1 MRKLLG
7 FVAAAAVGVLPLLT
21 ACVHKSDGGPCDGK
35 AEGATCRLCA
45 GGDPDCV
52 ETMEVKTCSAS
63 GVCGAHTTPPKVDR
77 RNDGFPWVIDEG
89 GGFCLSWMGVGDAPD
104 GGQWVGTGS
113 GLYALDTRD
122 PELPFPFVRP
132 SLSGGA
138 VRAMATLGDR
148 AFVAFG
154 DPVVVEYLR
163 GGGKAPLERGSATPI
178 ALSDNGCLA
187 ARVDDKLM
195 VRVPGESAPREA
207 PLPRPPNGFRVEVD
221 AAVGLSDA
229 ILVRTYRGKDGV
241 IGSLARVSC
250 PGLEVTEVATGNALV
265 TLGSL
270 QRDARGR
277 LWGVDRV
284 SSGATGEAWRLVR
297 SSDAGKT
304 WERAP
309 LPDGFQASKY
319 ALRGD
324 WVVAAAPKLEAVA
337 ISGDGGETFTVEPI
351 ATYSSVKGMDTLSAY
366 VSSDGLVAIGGNCN
380 YLVHRRAKLAK

>member
-1 MRKLLG
+1 MRRLLG
-7 FVAAAAVGVLPLLT
+7 FFAATTLAALPFFT
-21 ACVHKSDGGPCDGK
+21 ACIHKSDNGPCDGK

-45 GGDPDCV
+45 SDDPGCV

-63 GVCGAHTTPPKVDR
+63 GVCGAHADAGKVDR

-122 PELPFPFVRP
+122 PDLPFPFVRP
-132 SLSGGA
+132 TLSGGA
-138 VRAMATLGDR
+138 VRAMTTLGDR
-148 AFVAFG
+148 TFVAFA

-163 GGGKAPLERGSATPI
+163 GGGKAPLERGSSTPL
-178 ALSDNGCLA
+178 ALSDDGCLG

-195 VRVPGESAPREA
+195 VRAPGEAAPREA
-207 PLPRPPNGFRVEVD
+207 PLPRPPNGFRVEVA
-221 AAVGLSDA
+221 AAVGLSNA
-229 ILVRTYRGKDGV
+229 LLVRTYRGKDGV

-250 PGLEVTEVATGNALV
+250 PGLEVTEVATGGSLSTLV
-265 TLGSL
+265 SL

-277 LWGVDRV
+277 LWGIDRV
-284 SSGATGEAWRLVR
+284 SSGATDQTWRVVR
-297 SSDAGKT
+297 SADEGKT
-304 WERAP
+304 WAPAP
-309 LPDGFQASKY
+309 LPEGFQASKY

-324 WVVAAAPKLEAVA
+324 WVVAAAPKLEAIA
-337 ISGDGGETFTVEPI
+337 ISKDGGESFTVEPI
-351 ATYSSVKGMDTLSAY
+351 TTYSSVKGMDTFSVY

-380 YLVHRRAKLAK
+380 YLVHRRAKLTR